1 MRTFSRH
8 MGRHVRP
15 PEDDMSDFI
24 PVSEPD
30 IGEAER
36 EAVLRCLEAG
46 WISSEGPFV
55 REFEEAVASWVG
67 RRFGVAVSS
76 GTAALDIAVAALDIG
91 PGDEVIVPTFT
102 IMSCVHQVV
111 RSGAKPVFVD
121 CDPDTWNARVEDIAA
136 VISPRTR
143 AIVIPHIYGLTTDV
157 EALERLARENAIH
170 LIEDA
175 AEALGQ
181 EWHGRRCGS
190 FGVVSTLSFYPNKLI
205 TTGEG
210 GMVLTDDEDLAKRLR
225 RLRNL
230 AFAEGPRFRHDE
242 LGWNYRMGSLQAAIG
257 SAQLASAEDRLARK
271 RSIGLRYQELLGNI
285 ESLQL
290 PVDNWQGQENVYW
303 VFGFVID
310 RSAGMNA
317 QSFGEALRAQGVDSR
332 PFFFPLHQQVALRDS
347 ADSGRSFP
355 NAERIAEQGLY
366 VPSGANL
373 VDADLVRVA
382 DAIRAVLS

>member
-1 MRTFSRH
+1 
-8 MGRHVRP
+8 
-15 PEDDMSDFI
+15 MSAFI

-30 IGEAER
+30 IGDLER
-36 EAVLRCLEAG
+36 QAVLGCLEAG

-76 GTAALDIAVAALDIG
+76 GTAAVDIAVAALDIG
-91 PGDEVIVPTFT
+91 PGDEVIIPTFT
-102 IMSCVHQVV
+102 IISCVQQVV

-136 VISPRTR
+136 SISQRTR
-143 AIVIPHIYGLTTDV
+143 AIIIPHIYGLTTDV
-157 EALERLARENAIH
+157 EALERLSREKGVH

-181 EWHGRRCGS
+181 EWRGRRCGS
-190 FGVVSTLSFYPNKLI
+190 FGTVSTLSFYPNKLI

-210 GMVLTDDEDLAKRLR
+210 GMVLTDDEALAKRLR

-230 AFAEGPRFRHDE
+230 AFADGPRFRHDE

-257 SAQLASAEDRLARK
+257 SAQLVSAESRLMRK
-271 RSIGLRYQELLGNI
+271 RSIGLRYQELLADI
-285 ESLQL
+285 EDLQL
-290 PVDNWQGQENVYW
+290 PVDNWRGQENIYW
-303 VFGFVID
+303 VFGFLIKPD
-310 RSAGMNA
+310 AGMNA
-317 QSFGEALRAQGVDSR
+317 HSFGAALRAHGVDSR
-332 PFFFPLHQQVALRDS
+332 PFFFPLHRQVALRTFTDPN
-347 ADSGRSFP
+347 RSFP
-355 NAERIAEQGLY
+355 ISERIAELGVY

-373 VDADLVRVA
+373 ADSDLVRVA
-382 DAIRAVLS
+382 DVVRAVLS

>member
-1 MRTFSRH
+1 
-8 MGRHVRP
+8 
-15 PEDDMSDFI
+15 MSDFI

-36 EAVLRCLEAG
+36 QAVLRCLEAG

-67 RRFGVAVSS
+67 RRFGVAVSN
-76 GTAALDIAVAALDIG
+76 GTAALDISVAALDIG
-91 PGDEVIVPTFT
+91 PGHEVIIPTFT
-102 IMSCVHQVV
+102 IISCVQQVV

-136 VISPRTR
+136 SISPRTR
-143 AIVIPHIYGLTTDV
+143 AIIIPHIYGLTTDL
-157 EALERLARENAIH
+157 EALERLAREKGVH

-181 EWHGRRCGS
+181 EWRGRRCGS
-190 FGVVSTLSFYPNKLI
+190 FGIASTLSFYPNKLI

-210 GMVLTDDEDLAKRLR
+210 GMVLTDDEELAKRLR

-257 SAQLASAEDRLARK
+257 SAQLASAEDRLVRK
-271 RSIGLRYQELLGNI
+271 RSIGLRYQELLGDI

-290 PVDNWQGQENVYW
+290 PVDNWRGQENVYW
-303 VFGFVID
+303 VFGFLID
-310 RSAGMNA
+310 GGSGLNA
-317 QSFGEALRAQGVDSR
+317 QSFSDALRTHGVDSR
-332 PFFFPLHQQVALRDS
+332 PFFFPLHKQVALQGFYDHN
-347 ADSGRSFP
+347 ATFH
-355 NAERIAEQGLY
+355 NAERIAERGLY

-373 VDADLVRVA
+373 VESDLVRVA
-382 DAIRAVLS
+382 AAVRAVLS